1 MATQAKHHARFHA
14 AVLRNLF
21 PSTPACPTSS
31 NSPPPDL
38 PILIQPENDISE
50 EDAITRISQSEDEN
64 KMSHPS
70 RCQRKKQKIKR
81 LKEKRHETMH
91 HRSRRFIGPLQ
102 PEIQLGFEKESA
114 DTEDYISTDN
124 SQQQK
129 NIFNDSLASGGEG
142 EASGDLST
150 EKGQDSLSRTKRR
163 RLAKQK
169 HFENLPRLIC
179 IFPWIVI

>member
-1 MATQAKHHARFHA
+1 
-14 AVLRNLF
+14 
-21 PSTPACPTSS
+21 
-31 NSPPPDL
+31 
-38 PILIQPENDISE
+38 
-50 EDAITRISQSEDEN
+50 
-64 KMSHPS
+64 
-70 RCQRKKQKIKR
+70 
-81 LKEKRHETMH
+81 MH

-169 HFENLPRLIC
+169 HFENLPRHASGSMFTAEVKGTDIT
-179 IFPWIVI
+179 IKRIT